1 MQFIELTDP
10 DSGVVYQ
17 YSEFSIAGVVFVIN
31 FCIDVEIVSTLSV
44 LGEDVADYLRKYTA
58 CTVKFMAKEHLESD
72 NLYAPALNHRFKR
85 KEIVALQA

>member
-17 YSEFSIAGVVFVIN
+17 YSEFSIVGVVFVIN
-31 FCIDVEIVSTLSV
+31 FCTDVEIVSTLSV

-72 NLYAPALNHRFKR
+72 NLYTPALNHRFKR